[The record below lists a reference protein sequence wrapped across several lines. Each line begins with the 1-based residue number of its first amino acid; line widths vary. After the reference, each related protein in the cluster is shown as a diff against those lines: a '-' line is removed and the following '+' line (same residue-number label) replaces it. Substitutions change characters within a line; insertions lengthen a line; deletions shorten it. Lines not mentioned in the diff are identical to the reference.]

1 MPLRLTRFEYIVRY
15 LVFLLAFCLPQVGT
29 AQEDDPWEE
38 WNRKV
43 FAFNETM
50 DKYAA
55 RPVAQAYRNA
65 TPQFVDDAISNVFNN
80 LGEPI
85 VIVSDL
91 AQGKFLQALSDTGRF
106 LVNSTVGVL
115 GIFDVAKHIGLEKH
129 DEDIGQALGYW
140 GVESGPYLVLPL
152 LGPSTVRDTAGFSV
166 EVFTLDTLDPQ
177 VQLLEENRVYWG
189 SVYTEYVDIRADLMV
204 AEGIL
209 SGDKYSFMRSI
220 YLQRREYLVT
230 DGEKANDFDDGFDQ
244 DFNEG
249 FDKGFEDEY
258 DF

>member
-1 MPLRLTRFEYIVRY
+1 MKY
-15 LVFLLAFCLPQVGT
+15 LALFFFCCLPLVGI

-65 TPQFVDDAISNVFNN
+65 APQFVDDAISNVFNN
-80 LGEPI
+80 LGEPV

-106 LVNSTVGVL
+106 LVNSTVGIL
-115 GIFDVAKHIGLEKH
+115 GIFDVAKYIGLEKH
-129 DEDIGQALGYW
+129 DEDIGQVLGYW
-140 GVESGPYLVLPL
+140 GVSSGPYLVLPL

-189 SVYTEYVDIRADLMV
+189 SVYSEYVDIRADLMV

-230 DGEKANDFDDGFDQ
+230 DGEKANDFDDGFD
-244 DFNEG
+244 
-249 FDKGFEDEY
+249 KGFEEEY